1 MRAPTAM
8 ADAVLERRL
17 RPLYDAVE
25 SGNHKAALKL
35 ANTLL
40 QKHGSSQHLKMLK
53 ALTLERMGKKE
64 EALAVCL
71 EVKAEVPRDLNVLGD
86 LDQVLSRLGRLDDVV
101 ECHEIAAAKY
111 PDDLDLNVALFHA
124 YIRRYDYVKQ
134 QLVSMRLYKKYGEE
148 RYLLWAIC
156 SLDLQATKDKAG
168 RAKLLQLSEAL
179 LRKRL
184 GADGFQDLESLLM
197 FVSILQQQEKYT
209 AALEL
214 IEGSPGKLFTI
225 ESERLQL
232 QGSLLMQ
239 LHHFDDAV
247 EVYAKIL
254 LKSPDDWA
262 TLLAYLDAYLR
273 TPVRNESAEEH
284 AMDELQS
291 LSLAEGYARPPPD
304 RKKNLHD
311 MDLMQL
317 KEEFQHAQQFLIKL
331 QSSQADMLQRG
342 PFLAIVELEHRKLR
356 LSKSLPAK
364 SLPAKDFAESI
375 VTYFA
380 RFGHMVS
387 FASDVKAYA
396 LDVEAAEKAWLA
408 EALGSAATTRA
419 STAAEQP
426 VRNLRSQVAAFQ
438 VQEQLEYTSK
448 LASDALLRH
457 SARLAG
463 LYRESLPLS
472 TELDEKERGHGEEL
486 IILSVNCLAE
496 RDVVILTVNYWQL
509 YCRTRDEGYLLE
521 AILVLEHGLSHRRF
535 SPQFKL
541 MVISLYGSFGA
552 TEKAW
557 QCLLQVEKQSKT
569 RSNTGLD
576 LRLQLL
582 NMYFRY
588 ELLEIKHIM
597 LETMSHH
604 IVPFLLDAGH
614 WKPLESLYNAF
625 TKFHD
630 THSREAADFTI
641 MAYRHSTYGKVRE
654 FVEFKERLEQSF
666 QRQVVQVEAA
676 LMDIKRAA
684 DHLTEVEVLMRGKS
698 CTTPFLQDRGITSSA
713 SPSFNEDLSGR
724 PWWSPSPDY
733 NLLHESEDEAGRT
746 AGRHWHRAETK
757 EEVDERHSRWLS
769 EAGARQ
775 TLLQMLH
782 VTTCATDSESQVSA
796 SKMRRLLSEYPAYQ
810 QGSQRLVPEARQ
822 VAHVA
827 NGYQK
832 EAEES
837 AGPAVS
843 LTTATFATA
852 AGMLEMQDPTHAQ
865 SDGPPLVSQFE
876 NLGRMLQLA
885 IAQVSQGLIEPSGWS
900 AAGKA
905 GVGEAVVCPPQA
917 VLRLSRLV
925 NEVLAW
931 LVLCSQVWAKSV
943 QSRAAPA
950 AKRKKKKAGK
960 EGAEAMQG
968 GRDSQSLTQTPPIA
982 ELRAALLAFFSVF
995 RQSLVELE
1003 RALRTH
1009 LARPESDHVPLPG
1022 LQSESITSSTHPPQQ
1037 EGTAQADCVVP
1048 GVVLRCLLG
1057 SGSPSEEVVRVQI
1070 RLVKELVDSQQA
1082 TLRSA
1087 LGVLEGRRTLLERLE
1102 QMLSVA
1108 G

>member
-1 MRAPTAM
+1 MRAPTVM

-40 QKHGSSQHLKMLK
+40 QKHASSQHLKMLK

-71 EVKAEVPRDLNVLGD
+71 EVKAEVPRELNVLGD
-86 LDQVLSRLGRLDDVV
+86 LDQVLSRLGR
-101 ECHEIAAAKY
+101 
-111 PDDLDLNVALFHA
+111 
-124 YIRRYDYVKQ
+124 R
-134 QLVSMRLYKKYGEE
+134 VSMRLYKRYGEE

-184 GADGFQDLESLLM
+184 GADGFQDLESLIM

-209 AALEL
+209 AALDL

-225 ESERLQL
+225 ESEHLQL
-232 QGSLLMQ
+232 QGLLLMQ
-239 LHHFDDAV
+239 LHRFDDAV
-247 EVYAKIL
+247 EVYTKIL

-262 TLLAYLDAYLR
+262 TLLAYLDAHLR
-273 TPVRNESAEEH
+273 TPAQNKSAEEH
-284 AMDELQS
+284 AMDKMES
-291 LSLAEGYARPPPD
+291 LNLGEGYARPPPD
-304 RKKNLHD
+304 MNSNL
-311 MDLMQL
+311 
-317 KEEFQHAQQFLIKL
+317 EEKFQQAQQFLVKL

-342 PFLAIVELEHRKLR
+342 PFLALVELEYRKLR
-356 LSKSLPAK
+356 LSKSLPLK
-364 SLPAKDFAESI
+364 SLPAKEFAESI

-408 EALGSAATTRA
+408 EALCSAATSRA
-419 STAAEQP
+419 CTAAEQP
-426 VRNLRSQVAAFQ
+426 VRNLRSQVSAFQ
-438 VQEQLEYTSK
+438 VQEQLEYTSN
-448 LASDALLRH
+448 LPNDALLRH

-472 TELDEKERGHGEEL
+472 AELDEKERGHGEEL

-496 RDVVILTVNYWQL
+496 RDVVMLTVNYWQL

-521 AILVLEHGLSHRRF
+521 AILLLEHGLSHRRY
-535 SPQFKL
+535 SPQYKL
-541 MVISLYGSFGA
+541 MVISLYGSLGA

-557 QCLLQVEKQSKT
+557 QW
-569 RSNTGLD
+569 
-576 LRLQLL
+576 
-582 NMYFRY
+582 Y

-597 LETMSHH
+597 LETMSHL
-604 IVPFLLDAGH
+604 IAPFLLDAGH

-630 THSREAADFTI
+630 THIREAADFTI

-676 LMDIKRAA
+676 LMEVKRAA
-684 DHLTEVEVLMRGKS
+684 DCLTDVEVLMRGKS
-698 CTTPFLQDRGITSSA
+698 CTTPLLQD
-713 SPSFNEDLSGR
+713 N
-724 PWWSPSPDY
+724 
-733 NLLHESEDEAGRT
+733 ESEDESGRM
-746 AGRHWHRAETK
+746 ARHWHRAETK
-757 EEVDERHSRWLS
+757 VVPDLGLEIVMQSQCLRGAMPRLTSVELVLMGPDFGDMQEEVEERHSRWLS

-775 TLLQMLH
+775 ALLQMLH
-782 VTTCATDSESQVSA
+782 TTICATDSESQMSV
-796 SKMRRLLSEYPAYQ
+796 SKMRSLLSEYAAYQ
-810 QGSQRLVPEARQ
+810 QGTQRLVLEARQ
-822 VAHVA
+822 IAHAA

-832 EAEES
+832 KAVES
-837 AGPAVS
+837 AGPALS

-865 SDGPPLVSQFE
+865 SDGPPLVSQFDD
-876 NLGRMLQLA
+876 LGRMLQLA
-885 IAQVSQGLIEPSGWS
+885 IAQVSQGLIEPLGRS
-900 AAGKA
+900 AAGKG

-917 VLRLSRLV
+917 VLQLTRLV
-925 NEVLAW
+925 NEDLAW

-943 QSRAAPA
+943 QSKAAPA

-960 EGAEAMQG
+960 EVDEAMQG
-968 GRDSQSLTQTPPIA
+968 GRDSQRSIHVPSLA
-982 ELRAALLAFFSVF
+982 ELRAALLSFFGVF

-1009 LARPESDHVPLPG
+1009 LARTAFGYVPLYG
-1022 LQSESITSSTHPPQQ
+1022 LQSKSSTSSTHPPQP
-1037 EGTAQADCVVP
+1037 EGTDQADCVVP
-1048 GVVLRCLLG
+1048 GIVLRCLLG
-1057 SGSPSEEVVRVQI
+1057 SGVASEEVVQVQI
-1070 RLVKELVDSQQA
+1070 SLVKELVDSQQA

-1087 LGVLEGRRTLLERLE
+1087 LSVLEGRRTLLERLE

>member
-40 QKHGSSQHLKMLK
+40 QKHASSQHLKMLK

-124 YIRRYDYVKQ
+124 YVRRYDYVKQ

-184 GADGFQDLESLLM
+184 GADGFQDLDSLLM

-239 LHHFDDAV
+239 LHRFDDAV
-247 EVYAKIL
+247 EVYTRIL

-262 TLLAYLDAYLR
+262 TLLAYLDAHLR
-273 TPVRNESAEEH
+273 IPATYESAQEH
-284 AMDELQS
+284 AMDKMLNLTLE
-291 LSLAEGYARPPPD
+291 EGYASPPPD
-304 RKKNLHD
+304 MIGNL
-311 MDLMQL
+311 
-317 KEEFQHAQQFLIKL
+317 EEKFQHAQQFLSKL

-342 PFLAIVELEHRKLR
+342 PFLALVELKHRKLR
-356 LSKSLPAK
+356 LSKSLPVK
-364 SLPAKDFAESI
+364 SLSAKEFAESI

-408 EALGSAATTRA
+408 EALCSAATSRA
-419 STAAEQP
+419 CTAVEQP
-426 VRNLRSQVAAFQ
+426 VRDLRSQVAALQ

-448 LASDALLRH
+448 LADDALLRH

-472 TELDEKERGHGEEL
+472 AELDEKERGHGEEL

-496 RDVVILTVNYWQL
+496 L

-521 AILVLEHGLSHRRF
+521 AILVLEHGLSHRRY
-535 SPQFKL
+535 SPQYKL
-541 MVISLYGSFGA
+541 MVISLYGSLGA

-557 QCLLQVEKQSKT
+557 QW
-569 RSNTGLD
+569 
-576 LRLQLL
+576 
-582 NMYFRY
+582 Y
-588 ELLEIKHIM
+588 ELLEVKHIM
-597 LETMSHH
+597 LETMTHH

-614 WKPLESLYNAF
+614 WKPLESQYNAF

-630 THSREAADFTI
+630 THIREAADFTI

-666 QRQVVQVEAA
+666 QRQVVQVEVA
-676 LMDIKRAA
+676 LMDIKKGA
-684 DHLTEVEVLMRGKS
+684 DCFTEVEVLMRGKS
-698 CTTPFLQDRGITSSA
+698 CTTPLLQDHGITSTA
-713 SPSFNEDLSGR
+713 SLSFNEDLSGR
-724 PWWSPSPDY
+724 PWWSPSPEY
-733 NLLHESEDEAGRT
+733 NLLHASHATEPFRAALDTKNEDEAGRA
-746 AGRHWHRAETK
+746 AGRGWHRAETK

-775 TLLQMLH
+775 ALLQMLH
-782 VTTCATDSESQVSA
+782 MAICAMDSESQMSA
-796 SKMRRLLSEYPAYQ
+796 SKMRSLLSEYLAHQ
-810 QGSQRLVPEARQ
+810 QGTQQLVPEARQ
-822 VAHVA
+822 MAHAA

-832 EAEES
+832 EAVES
-837 AGPAVS
+837 AGPSFS

-852 AGMLEMQDPTHAQ
+852 AGMLEIQDPTYTQ
-865 SDGPPLVSQFE
+865 LDGPPLVSQFE

-885 IAQVSQGLIEPSGWS
+885 IAQVSQGLVEPSGRS

-917 VLRLSRLV
+917 VLQLTRLV
-925 NEVLAW
+925 NEDLAW
-931 LVLCSQVWAKSV
+931 LVWAKSV
-943 QSRAAPA
+943 QSKAAPA

-960 EGAEAMQG
+960 EVDEAMQG
-968 GRDSQSLTQTPPIA
+968 GRDSQRLTHVPLLA
-982 ELRAALLAFFSVF
+982 ELRAALLSFINAF

-1003 RALRTH
+1003 RALCTH
-1009 LARPESDHVPLPG
+1009 LARPELDHVPLPG
-1022 LQSESITSSTHPPQQ
+1022 LQSESSTSFTHPPQK

-1070 RLVKELVDSQQA
+1070 SLVKELVDSQQA

-1087 LGVLEGRRTLLERLE
+1087 LSVLEGRRTLLERLE